1 MKLDYFKH
9 SLFLLLAGFI
19 LCNCSNDDEFAPT
32 TDGTVLNIQATAQGF
47 LSIDGINTRAKEEGN
62 TTYFTDDDEIGV
74 FAQKADGSI
83 IEGCKNLKLTYSTKD
98 GWTGNTVFYYKDA
111 KYFAYYPYSAN
122 NDNKKSVDE
131 IVKEFIPKSN
141 QSTYAQYTENDLMA
155 TEAVLPDATTKRL
168 SFNFKHKMSMVEI
181 SLPMQEY
188 QTLDASY
195 KYSIPIL
202 DATFRIED
210 ETVSPY
216 YMGSGVFRYIITP
229 DKSITVSG
237 EFTEL
242 NGKTTEYSRMGLS
255 LKSNSYKRLN
265 VVRNSDG
272 VASRNLKVGDF
283 YYSDGSIVP
292 EDTNEPPKEGCIGV
306 IFNVNKDSFIEK
318 ESTYKA
324 NGGFIHALVI
334 ALNDASQDTTWGEA
348 VTAVS
353 KYAAANA
360 TPEKSTGW
368 YFPNKS
374 EFQKITGYTLH
385 DLLNRQL
392 NKVDDATQIS
402 TAHYW
407 VQMYLGVYPYVQG
420 GAVGNTNSET
430 YKGPYARAVLAF

>member
-47 LSIDGINTRAKEEGN
+47 LSIDGINTRAKEEN
-62 TTYFTDDDEIGV
+62 YTTSFTDGDQIGV
-74 FAQKADGSI
+74 FAQKDGSI
-83 IEGCKNLKLTYSTKD
+83 IEGCKNLRLTYSTNN
-98 GWTGNTVFYYKDA
+98 GWTGNTVFYYKGA
-111 KYFAYYPYSAN
+111 EYFAYYPYSAD

-131 IVKEFIPKSN
+131 IVKAFTLDTN
-141 QSTYAQYTENDLMA
+141 QSTHVQYTENDLMA

-188 QTLDASY
+188 QTQDASY

-202 DATFRIED
+202 DATFSIEGK
-210 ETVSPY
+210 TVSPY
-216 YMGSGVFRYIITP
+216 YMGSGIFRYIITP

-272 VASRNLKVGDF
+272 VVSRNLEVGDF

-292 EDTNEPPKEGCIGV
+292 ENTKNPPTEGCIGV
-306 IFNVNKDSFIEK
+306 IFNVDK
-318 ESTYKA
+318 EDIKKISTHKE
-324 NGGFIHALVI
+324 GGFVHALVI
-334 ALNDASQDTTWGEA
+334 ALNDASQGTTWGEA

-360 TPEKSTGW
+360 VPVNSTGW
-368 YFPNKS
+368 YFPNS
-374 EFQKITGYTLH
+374 EEFFQVRDGRSH
-385 DLLNRQL
+385 QNLLNRQL
-392 NKVDDATQIS
+392 NEVDGATQI
-402 TAHYW
+402 AKQGYW
-407 VQMYLGVYPYVQG
+407 VQKLSP
-420 GAVGNTNSET
+420 GANTCPCVIDGDRHGYTET
-430 YKGPYARAVLAF
+430 RKGPYARAVLAF